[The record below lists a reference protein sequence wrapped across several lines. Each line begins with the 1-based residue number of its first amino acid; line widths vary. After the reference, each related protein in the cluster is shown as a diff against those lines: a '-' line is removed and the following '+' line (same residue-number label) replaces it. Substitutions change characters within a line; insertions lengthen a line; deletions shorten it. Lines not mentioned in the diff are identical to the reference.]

1 MSVHVSGGDI
11 GAAWLASLEALSHT
25 HWEAVNLTVTIND
38 PASEDLGIRRAL
50 EAELARR
57 LRGNAQP
64 APQSVHTVANTIF
77 PVSLYV
83 PGRDDSAARFFDAAI
98 AGQRSRHGSTARWGT
113 YIGRLLDYPGPKGK
127 ANQLELLLNQLRAGG
142 SQWKDRYELAVTIP
156 DHDGPADSDDQ
167 WREPATAAPS
177 ALTRTRTTRQRASG
191 PADPEQVGSGAHD
204 LRVISDPRSDHHAR
218 GGPCLSHISLTMID
232 ARLHMTALYRRQSY
246 ISRAYGNFLGL
257 ARLQQFLATESDH
270 QVGELMIVA
279 SHAEADGAGC
289 APVMASA
296 TAAQGDVH
304 PIEVQS
310 RALGAS
316 WRDLE
321 LPQVS

>member
-1 MSVHVSGGDI
+1 MSVHVSGDNVGE
-11 GAAWLASLEALSHT
+11 AWLASLEALSHC
-25 HWEAVNLTVTIND
+25 HWDAINLTVTIND
-38 PASEDLGIRRAL
+38 PTTEDLGIRRAL

-77 PVSLYV
+77 PLSLYV
-83 PGRDDSAARFFDAAI
+83 PGRNDSAARFFDAAI
-98 AGQRSRHGSTARWGT
+98 AGQRSRHGSSARWGT
-113 YIGRLLDYPGPKGK
+113 YIGRLVDYPGPKGK
-127 ANQLELLLNQLRAGG
+127 ANQLELLLAQLRAGG

-156 DHDGPADSDDQ
+156 DRDGPADPDDQ
-167 WREPATAAPS
+167 WSEPATAF
-177 ALTRTRTTRQRASG
+177 TRTKTTRQRASA
-191 PADPEQVGSGAHD
+191 PADADEVRSGTHD

-232 ARLHMTALYRRQSY
+232 SHLHMTALYRRQSY
-246 ISRAYGNFLGL
+246 ISRAYGNVLGL
-257 ARLQQFLATESDH
+257 ARLLHFLATESDH

-289 APVMASA
+289 AAVLASA
-296 TAAQGDVH
+296 TSAQRDVH

-310 RALGAS
+310 RVLGAS

-321 LPQVS
+321 LPEVS